1 MTGRIRALF
10 ASYGFVRDDDTD
22 LDFFVHQDDV
32 VGAVDFE
39 HLAVGDAVTFEAVEP
54 TPPKGRR
61 AREVAWKEGKRAD
74 G

>member
-22 LDFFVHQDDV
+22 LDFFVHREDV
-32 VGAVDFE
+32 AGAVDFE
-39 HLAVGDAVTFEAVEP
+39 QLVVGDTVTFEAVDP

-61 AREVAWKEGKRAD
+61 ARGVSFVAGGESG
-74 G
+74 